1 MRGLKTLAL
10 RMERHCENALELAR
24 WLEQEPKIR
33 KVSYPGLT
41 SHPQHELATRQMGE
55 RFGGMVTVIL
65 DTDLAGTRRFLEN
78 THLFSL
84 AESLGGVESLVNYPP
99 IMTHGAITEE
109 QRIALGITESLVRL
123 SVGVEDVEDLRDDLR
138 MALAAI

>member
-1 MRGLKTLAL
+1 MLLSLPEVTSSLSSLSPFDSWLVLRGIKTLAV
-10 RMERHCENALELAR
+10 RMERHCENAQELAG
-24 WLEQEPKIR
+24 WLEKEPKVR

-41 SHPQHELATRQMGE
+41 SHPQYKLAKRQMGA

-84 AESLGGVESLVNYPP
+84 AESLGGVVSVSSEPGRGS
-99 IMTHGAITEE
+99 
-109 QRIALGITESLVRL
+109 QFSVRFP
-123 SVGVEDVEDLRDDLR
+123 
-138 MALAAI
+138 MARREPARSA

>member
-1 MRGLKTLAL
+1 MREVK
-10 RMERHCENALELAR
+10 
-24 WLEQEPKIR
+24 
-33 KVSYPGLT
+33 YPGLT
-41 SHPQHELATRQMGE
+41 SHPQHDLAKRQMGD

-99 IMTHGAITEE
+99 IMTHGAIPGGT
-109 QRIALGITESLVRL
+109 TESRSGSPSRSLGYRSGSRTSKTCATISKPPSPRSDRRRL
-123 SVGVEDVEDLRDDLR
+123 P
-138 MALAAI
+138 

>member
-10 RMERHCENALELAR
+10 RMERHCENAQELAG
-24 WLEQEPKIR
+24 WLEKEPKVR
-33 KVSYPGLT
+33 QVSYPGLT
-41 SHPQHELATRQMGE
+41 NHPQHALARRQMGD

-65 DTDLAGTRRFLEN
+65 ETDLAGTRRFLEN

-99 IMTHGAITEE
+99 IMTHGAIPEA

-123 SVGVEDVEDLRDDLR
+123 SVGVEDVEDLREDLR
-138 MALAAI
+138 MALAAV

>member
-1 MRGLKTLAL
+1 M
-10 RMERHCENALELAR
+10 
-24 WLEQEPKIR
+24 R
-33 KVSYPGLT
+33 KVSYPGLK
-41 SHPQHELATRQMGE
+41 SHPQYELAKRQMGA

-99 IMTHGAITEE
+99 IMTHGAIPEE
-109 QRIALGITESLVRL
+109 QRIEVRLARALGRRGFPVAELG
-123 SVGVEDVEDLRDDLR
+123 VGRGARRVHEDVVRRLGLQAVPRADVRHGAPWRREGCQDD
-138 MALAAI
+138 A